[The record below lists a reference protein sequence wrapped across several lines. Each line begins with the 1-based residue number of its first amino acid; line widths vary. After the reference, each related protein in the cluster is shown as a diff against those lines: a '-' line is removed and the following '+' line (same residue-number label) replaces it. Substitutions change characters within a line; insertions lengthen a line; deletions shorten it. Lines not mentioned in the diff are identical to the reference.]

1 MDMNMELTNLLD
13 LQGVQVESKDISEEA
28 IVFNLT
34 ISAKGMYCPHSH
46 YTEEL
51 HQVRPILVRDLAAF
65 GKPVY
70 LNLPRRQFYCRICQ
84 RYFTEHL
91 DFIDYRRKYT
101 QRYEV
106 SIYSQVNNLGVEQVS
121 QQEKL
126 NIEQVKNIFNHVQ
139 HKQQSQ
145 QITSA
150 LKPCSKY

>member
-1 MDMNMELTNLLD
+1 MNIQLTNLLD
-13 LQGVQVESKDISEEA
+13 LQGVQVESEGISEEA
-28 IVFNLT
+28 IVFNL
-34 ISAKGMYCPHSH
+34 IVSAKAMYCPHSH

-91 DFIDYRRKYT
+91 NFIDYRRKYT

-106 SIYSQVNNLGVEQVS
+106 SIYSQVNNLGIEQVS

-139 HKQQSQ
+139 QKHKSK
-145 QITSA
+145 SA
-150 LKPCSKY
+150 INTLAFASFT

>member
-1 MDMNMELTNLLD
+1 MNIQLTNLLD
-13 LQGVQVESKDISEEA
+13 LQGVQVESEKISEEA

-34 ISAKGMYCPHSH
+34 ILAKGTYCSHSH

-84 RYFTEHL
+84 LYFTEHL

-106 SIYSQVNNLGVEQVS
+106 SIYYQVNNSSIEQVS
-121 QQEKL
+121 QQETL
-126 NIEQVKNIFNHVQ
+126 NIEQVKNIVNYVRQ
-139 HKQQSQ
+139 KQQSKA
-145 QITSA
+145 IFLT
-150 LKPCSKY
+150 